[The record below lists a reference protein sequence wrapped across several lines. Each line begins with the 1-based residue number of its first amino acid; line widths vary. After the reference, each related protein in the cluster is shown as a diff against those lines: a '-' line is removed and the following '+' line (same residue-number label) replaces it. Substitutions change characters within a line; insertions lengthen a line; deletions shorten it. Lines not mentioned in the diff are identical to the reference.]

1 MTDKLRGNFYPTSVG
16 SLPYK
21 DAKAACEKILK
32 YFKDIPFWPQLVRR
46 SFLENMYVQY
56 SQRVPG
62 IVVDTENKRVYVDT
76 TRDLSA
82 EIEQVYGKFLN
93 EDVEYFSIGREY
105 AEGLYA
111 FLTVLRESGARPKF
125 LKGQITGPVS
135 FGLTVTDDKKRSLFY
150 NSELKEVLVKILSMK
165 ARWQARKLKE
175 TGIECIISIDEPYL
189 TSIGSSFVSLKKE
202 DAFSA
207 LGEIVFAI
215 HKEGALA
222 AMHCCGNTDWGFLL
236 STGID
241 ILSFDAYNFY
251 ESITLYPKEISD
263 FLKKGGLL
271 AWGIVPNT
279 PDILKENNNTLVERI
294 EKALN
299 LFIKKGIDRADLLDA
314 MLITPS
320 CGLGLVDEY
329 LSDIVMENTSGFSQK
344 MRELNGK

>member
-1 MTDKLRGNFYPTSVG
+1 MTDKLRGNFYPTAVG

-21 DAKAACEKILK
+21 DAKTACEKILK

-46 SFLENMYVQY
+46 SFLENMYAQY
-56 SQRVPG
+56 SQGVPG
-62 IVVDTENKRVYVDT
+62 IVVDSENKRVYVDT
-76 TRDLSA
+76 SKELSA
-82 EIEQVYGKFLN
+82 EIERLYDRFLRD
-93 EDVEYFSIGREY
+93 DVEYFSIGKEY
-105 AEGLYA
+105 AQGLYA
-111 FLTVLRESGARPKF
+111 FLEVLKESGVRPKF

-135 FGLTVTDDKKRSLFY
+135 FGLTVTDDKKRSLFH
-150 NSELKEVLVKILSMK
+150 NTELKEALVKVLSMK

-189 TSIGSSFVSLKKE
+189 TSIGSSFISLKRE
-202 DAFSA
+202 DASSA
-207 LGEIVFAI
+207 LGEIVAAV

-236 STGID
+236 TTGID

-251 ESITLYPKEISD
+251 ESVTLYPKEISD
-263 FLKKGGLL
+263 FLKRGGLL
-271 AWGIVPNT
+271 AWGIIPNT
-279 PDILKENNNTLVERI
+279 QDILRENYNTLVERL

-299 LFIKKGIDRADLLDA
+299 LFIKKGIKRADLLNS

-320 CGLGLVDEY
+320 CGLGLADEY
-329 LSDIVMENTSGFSQK
+329 LSDIVLENTAGFSRK